1 MTATVFLAVLVAAF
15 MHAGW
20 NALVKIRLDPF
31 LSISLMSI
39 GTGTISLA
47 LLPFFA
53 VPAGWTW
60 VWLGLSLVFHT
71 GYKLF
76 LVRAYRTG
84 DLGQVYPLARGTA
97 PLLTALGG
105 ALLVGEVVSLPT
117 GAAIA
122 VLCAG
127 ILLMSV
133 RGSSTRLGLD
143 RATVLYALGT
153 SGFIAGYTLVDGV
166 GGRSAPSASSYTVW
180 LFVLDGLIMGLLCLA
195 VRGRSAVA
203 AMLPAWRT
211 GLGTGALSLG
221 AYWIVIWAMTQAP
234 IAAVAA
240 LRESSILFALALSA
254 LMLKEKLTGWRI
266 TAAVLILAGVAGLR
280 MA

>member
-1 MTATVFLAVLVAAF
+1 
-15 MHAGW
+15 
-20 NALVKIRLDPF
+20 
-31 LSISLMSI
+31 
-39 GTGTISLA
+39 
-47 LLPFFA
+47 
-53 VPAGWTW
+53 
-60 VWLGLSLVFHT
+60 VWIGLSAALHI

-76 LVRAYRTG
+76 LVSAYRTG

-117 GAAIA
+117 GLAIA

-133 RGSSTRLGLD
+133 RGSGTRVSLD

-153 SGFIAGYTLVDGV
+153 SGFIAAYTLVDGV

-180 LFVLDGLIMGLLCLA
+180 LFVLDGLFMGLLCLA
-195 VRGRSAVA
+195 VRGRPAVD
-203 AMLPAWRT
+203 AMIPAWRT

-221 AYWIVIWAMTQAP
+221 AYWIIIWAMTQAP

-240 LRESSILFALALSA
+240 LRESSILFALVLSA
-254 LMLKEKLTGWRI
+254 LMLKEKLTPWRI
-266 TAAVLILAGVAGLR
+266 AAGVLILAGVAGLR
-280 MA
+280 MG

>member
-1 MTATVFLAVLVAAF
+1 VTTGVFLAVLAAAF

-20 NALVKIRLDPF
+20 NALIKVRLDPF
-31 LSISLMSI
+31 LSISIMSL
-39 GTGTISLA
+39 GMGAISLA
-47 LLPFFA
+47 CLPFVA

-60 VWLGLSLVFHT
+60 VWIWASVALHI

-76 LVRAYRTG
+76 LVRAYRIG

-97 PLLTALGG
+97 PLLTALGS
-105 ALLVGEVVSLPT
+105 AVLIGEVVSPS
-117 GAAIA
+117 AAIAIA
-122 VLCAG
+122 VLCLG
-127 ILLMSV
+127 ILLMSL
-133 RGSSTRLGLD
+133 RGAGTAKLD
-143 RATVLYALGT
+143 RTTVLYALGT
-153 SGFIAGYTLVDGV
+153 SGFIALYTLVDGV

-180 LFVLDGLIMGLLCLA
+180 LFLLDGLAMGLVCVA
-195 VRGRSAVA
+195 VRGRA
-203 AMLPAWRT
+203 ALANLVPAWRT

-240 LRESSILFALALSA
+240 LRESSILFALVLSTV
-254 LMLKEKLTGWRI
+254 MLKERLTAWRI

-280 MA
+280 IA